1 MFTYLKKVNNWEYQ
15 KLYLGVSKTILNIEL
30 YIYIYRVIYD

>member
-1 MFTYLKKVNNWEYQ
+1 MFTYLKKVNNWVYQ

-30 YIYIYRVIYD
+30 YTKIYKVLND